1 MKKTT
6 IAAAAAVLLLAAV
19 LFAAGCVSSTT
30 DPVVGAW
37 YTEDGGSTGG
47 ICLMFAEDHSG
58 FYIYDAGAYEAEDG
72 TSGNGTATSFFDWT
86 ADGDNAYSAAFDD
99 GVSTARFTL
108 NPDEKTFT
116 TWNDVQYTKVMD
128 KTGALS
134 GQSSVPS
141 SKPPATLIPVS
152 GTAGTSGELSAPSSK
167 PPATKYPIRDTAG
180 TSGQSSAPSSK
191 SPATKYPIR
200 DTAGTSGQSS

>member
-134 GQSSVPS
+134 PDGYKPIPTFDTEKLSGQSSDPGY
-141 SKPPATLIPVS
+141 KPIPTYDTGKLS
-152 GTAGTSGELSAPSSK
+152 GQSSK

-180 TSGQSSAPSSK
+180 TSGQSS
-191 SPATKYPIR
+191 
-200 DTAGTSGQSS
+200 